1 MESPRKLFKHIHVL
15 RTPPAKVW
23 HSWAGV
29 FWKTSPG
36 DTGIY
41 SFGVLLTHAIQL
53 AINYGQLIYFCPVVN
68 QIVKAL
74 LLRSFRG
81 N

>member
-29 FWKTSPG
+29 FWKTSSG

-53 AINYGQLIYFCPVVN
+53 AINYGQLIYFLPCCEPDS
-68 QIVKAL
+68 KSFAL
-74 LLRSFRG
+74 TKF
-81 N
+81 